1 MLLEAAAA
9 RGAPKSYGIRTVASG
24 STTKAKYV
32 EYEGTER
39 ELYALGADPYE
50 QTNIYDPTTPPS
62 NLVSRLRALKDC
74 AGSGCFTAEN
84 GS

>member
-9 RGAPKSYGIRTVASG
+9 HGAPTSYGIRMVDS
-24 STTKAKYV
+24 STTTKGKYV

-39 ELYALGADPYE
+39 ELYDLGADANE
-50 QTNIYDPTTPPS
+50 LTNIYDPTAPPS
-62 NLVSRLRALKDC
+62 DLLSRLRALKGC

-84 GS
+84 GP